1 MAEDPIKKITAK
13 LKGKKAK
20 AKPLKTEPSGTKA
33 TKLPKD
39 IAKGMEE
46 AFGTDLSKVRVHVG
60 GNAAEMCKE
69 LGAKAFAMGNDIFL
83 AKPGDAKNSKF
94 LAHELS
100 HVVQQ
105 GGGKKMPKAK
115 KGKVLVSK

>member
-20 AKPLKTEPSGTKA
+20 SKPLKTEPSGTKA

-46 AFGTDLSKVRVHVG
+46 AFGANLSKVRIHVG

-69 LGAKAFAMGNDIFL
+69 LGAKAFTHGNNIYL
-83 AKPGDAKNSKF
+83 SKPGFAKDSKF
-94 LAHELS
+94 LAHEMS
-100 HVVQQ
+100 HVIQQ
-105 GGGKKMPKAK
+105 GGGKKMPKEQ